1 MDTIISIIV
10 PVYNGEKFLEKCI
23 DSIQRQTIENWQL
36 LLIDD
41 GSTDGSPAMCDEYAA
56 RDKRIQVV
64 HKSNGGVSAARND
77 GLELVQGKYIGFVD
91 ADDWIL
97 ADMYEKLVDCAEQNS
112 ADIVMCDAKTVYADG
127 REELDTISQLSQS
140 GMLNRDDLRPELMLE
155 LAGSACR
162 CIYRRSLIQKTGLK
176 YPVGIHF
183 SEDRIFNLYAMG
195 YCRKLYYLKEPYYMR
210 FMNDESAV
218 HRFHAD
224 YFERVK
230 KAHEATQKALDI
242 AWRGDKAYKRAYL
255 QQFIGGAIGAINN
268 YYYRTST
275 FTRREKREAVMMLC
289 KDDELRT
296 AIKETGYGGIRG
308 KWIMGGQ
315 ITLLELCARYLNLRY
330 RR

>member
-1 MDTIISIIV
+1 METIISIIV
-10 PVYNGEKFLEKCI
+10 PVYNGEKFLRKCI
-23 DSIQRQTIENWQL
+23 DSIQNQILTNWQL

-41 GSTDGSPAMCDEYAA
+41 GSTDGSPQICDEYAA
-56 RDKRIQVV
+56 RDGRIQVI

-77 GLELVQGKYIGFVD
+77 GLELAQGKYIGFVD

-97 ADMYEKLVDCAEQNS
+97 PDMYGKLVNQAEKNH

-127 REELDTISQLSQS
+127 REELDTITQLSRNVI
-140 GMLNRDDLRPELMLE
+140 LDRNNFKAELLLE

-162 CIYRRSLIQKTGLK
+162 CLYRRDLIQKARLK
-176 YPVGIHF
+176 YPAGIHF

-195 YCRKLYYLKEPYYMR
+195 YCAKLYYLKEAYYMR

-218 HRFHAD
+218 HRFHPD

-230 KAHEATQKALDI
+230 NAHKATQRALDL
-242 AWRGDKAYKRAYL
+242 AWGGHKEYKRAYL
-255 QQFIGGAIGAINN
+255 QQFIGGSIAAINN

-275 FTRREKREAVMMLC
+275 FTRREKRDAVKRVC
-289 KDDELRT
+289 QDDELRM
-296 AIKETGYGGIRG
+296 AIKMTGYGGIRG
-308 KWIMGGQ
+308 KWIMDGQ
-315 ITLLELCARYLNLRY
+315 IKLLELCARYLNVRY